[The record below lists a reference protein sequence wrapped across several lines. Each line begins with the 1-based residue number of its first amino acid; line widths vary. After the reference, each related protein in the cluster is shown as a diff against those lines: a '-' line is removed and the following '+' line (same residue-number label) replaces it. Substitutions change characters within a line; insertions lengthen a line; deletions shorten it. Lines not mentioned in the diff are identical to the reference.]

1 MRINKTKLIKNDKK
15 EPSLSPI
22 NKITNDKL
30 LSYKTLFYRR

>member
-1 MRINKTKLIKNDKK
+1 MIKK